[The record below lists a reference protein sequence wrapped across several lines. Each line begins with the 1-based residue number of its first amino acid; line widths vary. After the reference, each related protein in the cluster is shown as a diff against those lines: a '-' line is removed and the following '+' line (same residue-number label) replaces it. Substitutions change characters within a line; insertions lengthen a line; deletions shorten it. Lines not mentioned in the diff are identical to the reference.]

1 MARQSVPRILEG
13 ATMNEVIQT
22 AYSAPLVILAY
33 LISVVGSYAALSATH
48 RMQAQSSKSNLVHLS
63 IAGIALGGIGV
74 WSMHFV
80 GMLSLKMDIGLGY
93 SMIETVISLVAACAA
108 AAWALSIV
116 AKNPHSW
123 SRLVSAGAML
133 GVGAATMHYLGMY
146 GMRFGGYFV
155 WSLDVVAISVL
166 IAIVAATA
174 ALWLAFN
181 TSSAIA
187 RIGAAAVMGLAVSA
201 MHYTGMSAA
210 EFICT
215 TTNRLAIP
223 SSPSVISVMD
233 LPLLVIT
240 LAVGMACTIAADLL
254 FDPQR
259 NRLQT
264 PRH

>member
-1 MARQSVPRILEG
+1 
-13 ATMNEVIQT
+13 
-22 AYSAPLVILAY
+22 
-33 LISVVGSYAALSATH
+33 
-48 RMQAQSSKSNLVHLS
+48 
-63 IAGIALGGIGV
+63 
-74 WSMHFV
+74 
-80 GMLSLKMDIGLGY
+80 
-93 SMIETVISLVAACAA
+93 
-108 AAWALSIV
+108 
-116 AKNPHSW
+116 
-123 SRLVSAGAML
+123 
-133 GVGAATMHYLGMY
+133 MY